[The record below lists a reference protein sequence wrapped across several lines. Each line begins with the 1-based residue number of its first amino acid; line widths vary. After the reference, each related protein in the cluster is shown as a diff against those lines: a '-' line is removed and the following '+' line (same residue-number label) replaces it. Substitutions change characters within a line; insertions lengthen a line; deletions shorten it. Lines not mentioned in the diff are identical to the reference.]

1 MPEGTS
7 GIRILALRGIDQ
19 RSHKRPVNHEHEL
32 KKGNLLL
39 RQGVHH
45 HYLAEVLPLG
55 TVQDGKT
62 VPLVAE
68 DLQREQFL

>member
-7 GIRILALRGIDQ
+7 GIRILAQPGIDQ
-19 RSHKRPVNHEHEL
+19 RSHKSPVNHEHEL

-39 RQGVHH
+39 RQEVHH
-45 HYLAEVLPLG
+45 HYLGEVIQLV

-68 DLQREQFL
+68 DSQREQFM